1 MVYKIASSA
10 IPLGQCQF
18 RAQFTLTGGRISLSV
33 LQLAMSQRNKRVK
46 SPDSASPNI
55 QVKRALAKD
64 SESPNEDENVPCSS
78 QTDAEEE
85 KKGFARIVI
94 LLAS

>member
-1 MVYKIASSA
+1 
-10 IPLGQCQF
+10 
-18 RAQFTLTGGRISLSV
+18 
-33 LQLAMSQRNKRVK
+33 MSQRNKRVK

-55 QVKRALAKD
+55 QVKRAKD
-64 SESPNEDENVPCSS
+64 SESPNDDENVPCSS

>member
-1 MVYKIASSA
+1 
-10 IPLGQCQF
+10 
-18 RAQFTLTGGRISLSV
+18 
-33 LQLAMSQRNKRVK
+33 MSQRNTRVK
-46 SPDSASPNI
+46 SSDSASPNI
-55 QVKRALAKD
+55 QIKQAKD
-64 SESPNEDENVPCSS
+64 PESPNEDENVPCSS